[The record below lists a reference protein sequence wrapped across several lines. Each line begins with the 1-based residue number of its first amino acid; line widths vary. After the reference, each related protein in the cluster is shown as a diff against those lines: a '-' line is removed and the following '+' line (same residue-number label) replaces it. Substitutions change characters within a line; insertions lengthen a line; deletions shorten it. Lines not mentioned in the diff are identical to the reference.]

1 MQSFQILKRLWERKI
16 NMALERHNFDVS
28 TTENN
33 IMDVVSWLNS
43 NAKEYFSNVTY
54 DLETRFITCSTGT
67 NARLTFGVEPENL
80 SNGSL
85 EIVLENGADNSSVCG
100 NGRNPGGKA
109 AVGKISYAV
118 KTSTGIALEFTD
130 GDHSII
136 ITKSNLGTTS
146 IFVVWYGITFSASTI
161 NIEVYFA
168 CDLINST
175 EVFGTNFGEAST
187 SNSSVLTS
195 AINNGGRYYWSGNK
209 PTGMTVFVPYCFIGD
224 TYAPDMYLTPF
235 SQYPRQKG
243 ILNCGG
249 VNYYYN
255 GYVALKE

>member
-1 MQSFQILKRLWERKI
+1 M
-16 NMALERHNFDVS
+16 MDMTLERHNFDVS

-54 DLETRFITCSTGT
+54 DLDTRFITCSTGT
-67 NARLTFGVEPENL
+67 NARLTFGVEAEDTNTA
-80 SNGSL
+80 SL

-100 NGRNPGGKA
+100 NGKKPGGKVV
-109 AVGKISYAV
+109 VGKVSYAV

-130 GDHSII
+130 AIHSIM
-136 ITKSNLGTTS
+136 ITKSNLGTTG
-146 IFVVWYGITFSASTI
+146 IFVVWYGMSFGSSAV
-161 NIEVYFA
+161 NIEVYFS

-175 EVFGTNFGEAST
+175 EVFGTNFVDV
-187 SNSSVLTS
+187 SNVNMANS
-195 AINNGGRYYWSGNK
+195 INAGGRYYWSGNK
-209 PTGMTVFVPYCFIGD
+209 PTGMTVLVPYCFIGD